1 MSGEH
6 EKEKAGAIAKAQGA
20 GWSVARVTA
29 KGYTVMH
36 CGCGQHQET
45 LKKTPSNPDHF
56 RQKANRMVVTCST
69 G

>member
-6 EKEKAGAIAKAQGA
+6 EKEKKAAVAKGVAAGWKIAK
-20 GWSVARVTA
+20 VTA
-29 KGYTVMH
+29 KGYTVMRCS
-36 CGCGQHQET
+36 CGKHQET

-56 RQKANRMVVTCST
+56 RQKANRMVGACST